1 MITMLHLY
9 QQGSRGAPGDVG
21 PRGLQ
26 GGLVSTTP
34 PLLTSDLEETVKRR
48 PVILFPGRRRSEG
61 PYRGAGDTRST
72 GSSTAQPRN
81 IHSRPR
87 LRTSPFHF
95 CAFVRATADLLESE
109 EHQELK
115 ETL

>member
-9 QQGSRGAPGDVG
+9 QQGPRGAPGDVG

-48 PVILFPGRRRSEG
+48 PVILFSGRRRSEG
-61 PYRGAGDTRST
+61 PDR
-72 GSSTAQPRN
+72 
-81 IHSRPR
+81 
-87 LRTSPFHF
+87 
-95 CAFVRATADLLESE
+95 
-109 EHQELK
+109 
-115 ETL
+115 